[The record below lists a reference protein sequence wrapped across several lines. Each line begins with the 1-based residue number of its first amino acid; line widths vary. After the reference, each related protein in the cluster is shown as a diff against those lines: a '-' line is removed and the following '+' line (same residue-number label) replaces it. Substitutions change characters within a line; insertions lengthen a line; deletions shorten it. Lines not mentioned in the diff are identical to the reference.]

1 MSIINKSTSFFV
13 KFILTVV
20 VSTFFIIGL
29 LRIVM
34 IMIERRNVYS
44 LERSPNAQVAL
55 VLGAG
60 LSQNNTP
67 SDPLRDRVDTAIM
80 LYNTGKVSKLLMSG
94 DNRFDYYNE
103 PEAMKLYALAKGI
116 PEDDIVLDYAG
127 RRTYDSCYRAK
138 AIFGIDE
145 VIVVTQDYHLS
156 RALFICNQL
165 NLKASGVPSDMTDY
179 LRNRY
184 LYWRIRE
191 VAASLTAYWDIYISK
206 PLPVLGEFEPIFP
219 ANSSQ

>member
-1 MSIINKSTSFFV
+1 
-13 KFILTVV
+13 
-20 VSTFFIIGL
+20 
-29 LRIVM
+29 
-34 IMIERRNVYS
+34 MIERRNVYS
-44 LERSPNAQVAL
+44 LEGSPRAQVAL